1 MADRKI
7 KQKTVAPEKIAN
19 IDDWLRFYKQKYGNL
34 VQNSKDGTLLVLD
47 PTTMDVSSPVKTIK
61 FGKAIDAIAYI
72 NGSNPNMELRA
83 QCQSKMEAIT
93 AERQQAVQSLQN
105 EYLSV
110 EKSLLETVRM
120 WKSIDPDDLS
130 TRATL
135 AREIGGYQTRL
146 RELDESM
153 RTVKNP
159 HRFIQD
165 IELSRMMIDYTTR
178 DERKVPYSVYKTVQL
193 QTMPVERSIV
203 VETV

>member
-1 MADRKI
+1 MADRRI
-7 KQKTVAPEKIAN
+7 KQKTVSPEKIAN
-19 IDDWLRFYKQKYGNL
+19 IDDWLRFYKQKYSNL
-34 VQNSKDGTLLVLD
+34 IQDSKNGTLLVLD
-47 PTTMDVSSPVKTIK
+47 PTTMDSSSPVKTIK

-72 NGSNPNMELRA
+72 NGATPDMELRA
-83 QCQSKMEAIT
+83 QCQSKMEAIS
-93 AERQQAVQSLQN
+93 AERNHAVIALQD

-120 WKSIDPDDLS
+120 WKSIDPDDVT

-135 AREIGGYQTRL
+135 AREIGGYQTQL
-146 RELDESM
+146 RDLDESM
-153 RTVKNP
+153 RTTKNP

-178 DERKVPYSVYKTVQL
+178 DERKVPFSVYKTVLL

-203 VETV
+203 VDTA